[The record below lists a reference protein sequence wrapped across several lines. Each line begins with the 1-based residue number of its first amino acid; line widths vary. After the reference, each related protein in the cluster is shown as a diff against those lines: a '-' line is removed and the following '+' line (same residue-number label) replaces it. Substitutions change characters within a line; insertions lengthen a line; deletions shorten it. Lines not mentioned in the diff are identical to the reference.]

1 MTQPNLPIETADP
14 AGQETLEI
22 FAETDHFNRWM
33 FENLSPYCRD
43 NILET
48 GSGIGNISALLLERF
63 NFVCLSDLRSAY
75 CQLLRER
82 FSENNKLKNVFVLDL
97 GEQQIEKKYPEY
109 MGAFDTVLSSNVVE
123 HVADEYMAFQNCR
136 KLLKAGGRLVILV
149 PAYNWL
155 FNSFDSELGHYRRY
169 TRKSLKKLFTQHGF
183 EVVHA
188 QYFNAVGILGWWFSG
203 SVMRKKILPK
213 NQLTLYNKLIP
224 FIRLMDKLLLNQA
237 GLSVIVAGE
246 KK

>member
-1 MTQPNLPIETADP
+1 MTEHLFGETDDP

-33 FENLSPYCRD
+33 FENLSPYCKD

-48 GSGIGNISALLLERF
+48 GSGIGNISALLLEQF
-63 NFVCLSDLRSAY
+63 NEVSLSDLRNTY
-75 CQLLRER
+75 CKLLNGR
-82 FSENNKLKNVFVLDL
+82 FSGNDHLKNVYVLDL
-97 GEQQIEKKYPEY
+97 GEQQIEKNYPSL
-109 MGAFDTVLSSNVVE
+109 MNKFDTVLSSNVVE
-123 HVADEYMAFQNCR
+123 HVEDEQMAFQNCR
-136 KLLKAGGRLVILV
+136 KLLKAGGQLVILV

-155 FNSFDSELGHYRRY
+155 YNSFDKELGHYRRY
-169 TRKSLKKLFTQHGF
+169 TKARLKKLFVQHGF

-203 SVMRKKILPK
+203 SVMRKKMLPK

-224 FIRLMDKLLLNQA
+224 FIRLMDKLLLHQA